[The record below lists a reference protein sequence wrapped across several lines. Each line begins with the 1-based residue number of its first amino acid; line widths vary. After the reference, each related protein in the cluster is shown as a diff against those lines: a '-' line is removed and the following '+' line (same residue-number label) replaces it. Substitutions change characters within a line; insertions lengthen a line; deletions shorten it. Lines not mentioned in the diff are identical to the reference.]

1 MKDITVIAPIK
12 TPDNIKDF
20 TKKVKCREFFVY
32 YHRLAENF
40 ELIKEYIKVAHENNS
55 KLYINFKHSLLE
67 EDLANVKKFI
77 TYLTK
82 TDIDG
87 IFVNSY
93 SVLEII
99 KSMDLPF
106 DVVIDSYFDIHNLA
120 GIDFME
126 MFHKITRLIVTE
138 EIYLK
143 NIEKIKKYSKL
154 PLSVDSD
161 NLPWFADD
169 LVNSKAI
176 QSVVI
181 KGRFETPEDILEGI
195 KLVEKILVKPKL
207 FKEQKLPFKHIR
219 KCFYKTNHF
228 SGEVYSAEGEDFKF
242 ANNIQKYDWKIEET
256 KLPEDIDLSKIK
268 LPKLNLRLASLVQLK
283 EIDKL
288 IKKLGFCP
296 ISSIEYG
303 EVASTVDLYSKSF
316 YEIIKTVKKFCKKH
330 GIALNL
336 STPRIL
342 IERDFDRVFEL
353 IKQLAL
359 ENPRPNRVVINN
371 IGFWWNFINDDAL
384 TEIPVEI
391 GGGINLLNSMAIKCL
406 NNLNQITAIDFTTL
420 KDEENILKCLKK
432 VKKIIPVRKIFIAG
446 AKRVESQGLCPLNC
460 DSAVISRLVCS
471 APCHKGHFAL
481 NDPSLEKKFPFMVD
495 GFCKMHMFE
504 DGIVQ
509 DWDKIEF
516 YEANG
521 INEFIL
527 DLSAIHSAVVPK
539 IICNYINH
547 FIK

>member
-1 MKDITVIAPIK
+1 MKEITVIAPIK
-12 TPDNIKDF
+12 TPDNIKEF

-32 YHRLAENF
+32 YHRLADNF
-40 ELIKEYIKVAHENNS
+40 ELIKEYIKIAHENSS

-126 MFHKITRLIVTE
+126 MFHKITRLIITE

-181 KGRFETPEDILEGI
+181 KGRFETSDDILEGI
-195 KLVEKILVKPKL
+195 KLVEKILTKPKL

-242 ANNIQKYDWKIEET
+242 ANNIQKYDWKIEEI
-256 KLPEDIDLSKIK
+256 KLSENVDFSKIK

-371 IGFWWNFINDDAL
+371 IGFWWNFINDDSL
-384 TEIPVEI
+384 TEIPIEI

-406 NNLNQITAIDFTTL
+406 NNLNQITAIDFSTL
-420 KDEENILKCLKK
+420 NDEENILKCLKK

-539 IICNYINH
+539 IICNYLNH
-547 FIK
+547 FVK

>member
-126 MFHKITRLIVTE
+126 MFHRITRLIVTE

-242 ANNIQKYDWKIEET
+242 ANNIQKYDWKIEEV
-256 KLPEDIDLSKIK
+256 KLPEDTDFTKIK

-316 YEIIKTVKKFCKKH
+316 YENIKTVKKFCKKH

-359 ENPRPNRVVINN
+359 ESPRPNRVVINN

-527 DLSAIHSAVVPK
+527 DLSAVHSAVVPK

>member
-1 MKDITVIAPIK
+1 MKEITVIAPIK

-40 ELIKEYIKVAHENNS
+40 ELIKEYIKVAHENS
-55 KLYINFKHSLLE
+55 AKLYVNFKHSLLE
-67 EDLANVKKFI
+67 EDLVNVKKFI

-93 SVLEII
+93 GVLEII

-126 MFHKITRLIVTE
+126 MFHKVTRLIVTE

-195 KLVEKILVKPKL
+195 KLIEKIIAKPKL

-242 ANNIQKYDWKIEET
+242 ANNIQKYDWKIEEI
-256 KLPEDIDLSKIK
+256 KLPDDVDFSKIK
-268 LPKLNLRLASLVQLK
+268 LPKLNLRLASLAQLK
-283 EIDKL
+283 ELDKL
-288 IKKLGFCP
+288 IKKLGFSP
-296 ISSIEYG
+296 VTSIEYG

-359 ENPRPNRVVINN
+359 ESPRPNRVVINN
-371 IGFWWNFINDDAL
+371 IGFWWNFINDDTL

-420 KDEENILKCLKK
+420 NDEEVIVKCLKK
-432 VKKIIPVRKIFIAG
+432 VKKLIPVRKILIAG

-471 APCHKGHFAL
+471 APCHRGHFAL

-504 DGIVQ
+504 DGLVQ
-509 DWDKIEF
+509 NWDKIEF
-516 YEANG
+516 WEAAG
-521 INEFIL
+521 INEFII
-527 DLSAIHSAVVPK
+527 DLSAVHSPIVPK
-539 IICNYINH
+539 IICNFINH

>member
-1 MKDITVIAPIK
+1 MKEITVIAPIK

-32 YHRLAENF
+32 YHRLADNF
-40 ELIKEYIKVAHENNS
+40 DLIKEYIKVAHENS
-55 KLYINFKHSLLE
+55 AKLYINFKHSLLE
-67 EDLANVKKFI
+67 EDLVNVKKFI

-242 ANNIQKYDWKIEET
+242 ANNIQKYDWKIEEN
-256 KLPEDIDLSKIK
+256 KLPENVDFSKIK

-296 ISSIEYG
+296 ITSIEYG

-420 KDEENILKCLKK
+420 NDEENILKCLKK

-527 DLSAIHSAVVPK
+527 DLSAVHSAVVPK